1 MFMPGDYIMYSNYG
15 VCIVDEI
22 KDKIIDN
29 EDKKIYILHPFNDNR
44 SRIMTPTDNNRVKIR
59 SIMTPEEA
67 EEVFHA
73 ISNNNIISISNRKLR
88 EQAFIKIIKEGN
100 PIELVWI
107 INTLIIEE
115 SEKIAEGKKISA
127 TDRKY
132 LEKAE
137 KLLYLELSVSL
148 NLEIDQIKDRFTNR
162 LIEKI

>member
-88 EQAFIKIIKEGN
+88 EQAFIKIITMY
-100 PIELVWI
+100 PYQFVMV
-107 INTLIIEE
+107 
-115 SEKIAEGKKISA
+115 
-127 TDRKY
+127 Y
-132 LEKAE
+132 H
-137 KLLYLELSVSL
+137 
-148 NLEIDQIKDRFTNR
+148 
-162 LIEKI
+162 